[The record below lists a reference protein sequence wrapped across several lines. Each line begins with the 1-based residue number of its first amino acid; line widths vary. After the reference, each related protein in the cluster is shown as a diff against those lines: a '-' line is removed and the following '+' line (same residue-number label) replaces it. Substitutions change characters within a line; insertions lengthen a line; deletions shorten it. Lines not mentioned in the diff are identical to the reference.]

1 MSNEEILFKSSQIK
15 REASEI
21 LEIYKIT
28 ENLKEFELEIIG
40 SYKLDLMYDR
50 DIDIVV
56 KSNNVEVDSYKSLKK
71 FIKSKQFMKV
81 QYGDFINFPRNN
93 RPKGYIINLFLEYK
107 EKPWEVE
114 IWFLGNI
121 NSSLKEMIQIENKL
135 NQENKLN
142 ILKEKEKR
150 EKFNVSKK
158 ELSSYKIYV
167 TAQALKK

>member
-1 MSNEEILFKSSQIK
+1 MSDEEILFKSSEIR

-21 LEIYKIT
+21 LEMYKIT
-28 ENLKEFELEIIG
+28 ENFKEFQLEIIG

-56 KSNNVEVDSYKSLKK
+56 KSKDVEIDSYKSLKK

-107 EKPWEVE
+107 EKPWKVE
-114 IWFLGNI
+114 IWFLADI
-121 NSSLKEMIQIENKL
+121 DSSLKEMILIENKL

-150 EKFNVSKK
+150 EKFNISKK
-158 ELSSYKIYV
+158 ELSSYKIYKDI
-167 TAQALKK
+167 LNL

>member
-1 MSNEEILFKSSQIK
+1 MSDEEILFRSSEIR

-21 LEIYKIT
+21 IEIYKIT
-28 ENLKEFELEIIG
+28 EVLKEFQLEIIG

-56 KSNNVEVDSYKSLKK
+56 KSDDIENDSYKSLKK
-71 FIKSKQFMKV
+71 FIKLKQFMKV
-81 QYGDFINFPRNN
+81 QYGDFINFPRNS

-150 EKFNVSKK
+150 EELNISKK
-158 ELSSYKIYV
+158 ELSSYNIYQKI
-167 TAQALKK
+167 LKF

>member
-1 MSNEEILFKSSQIK
+1 MSDEEILFKSSEIR

-21 LEIYKIT
+21 LEMYKIT
-28 ENLKEFELEIIG
+28 ENFKEFQLEIIG

-56 KSNNVEVDSYKSLKK
+56 KSKDVEIDSYKSLKK

-114 IWFLGNI
+114 IWFLADI
-121 NSSLKEMIQIENKL
+121 DSSLKEMILIENKL

-150 EKFNVSKK
+150 EKFNISKK
-158 ELSSYKIYV
+158 ELSSYKIYKDI
-167 TAQALKK
+167 LNL